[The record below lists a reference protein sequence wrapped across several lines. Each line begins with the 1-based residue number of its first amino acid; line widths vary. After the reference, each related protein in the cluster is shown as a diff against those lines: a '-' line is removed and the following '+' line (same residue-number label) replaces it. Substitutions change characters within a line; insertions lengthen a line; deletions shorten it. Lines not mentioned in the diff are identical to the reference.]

1 MDPAGPTGTRTEKL
15 REVVADAGDEAARLH
30 ALLGLA
36 RHFAEVSDG
45 VNGLE
50 VAREARRL
58 ALARQDWG
66 AAAHALNSAS
76 LSQYHRSDYVSALAT
91 AMDAWDFARR
101 AGAAD
106 AIAES
111 YFTIALA
118 LHALGETADAMRV
131 VEKGLAVTARAPDLR
146 APRVW
151 LVGMKAM
158 LCFDV
163 DDLELTDRYC
173 GEAVALS
180 DGAAPLLSLSHG
192 NWGIALL
199 RAAEHRIEQKGP
211 GGDLVARARE
221 HLEIALALART
232 EGDARRVAD
241 RISLLGQAALLEGRE
256 GDAERLLADAMRR
269 SLALDYVRAAVS
281 SAHYL
286 ARLFLARG
294 EVARAVEVLKT
305 AETQARRGVPVDVL
319 PLVKGLLADALERQ
333 GSHGEADAARTAAA
347 ELREANRVH
356 RSRAVEDA
364 RRLAARV
371 LGGDAGA

>member
-1 MDPAGPTGTRTEKL
+1 MDPTSPPGSKTEKL
-15 REVVADAGDEAARLH
+15 RDVVTDAGDEAARLR

-58 ALARQDWG
+58 ALERQDWG
-66 AAAHALNSAS
+66 AAAHSLNSAS

-101 AGAAD
+101 AGTAD

-118 LHALGETADAMRV
+118 LHALGETADGMRV
-131 VEKGLAVTARAPDLR
+131 VEKGLAVTSEAPELR
-146 APRVW
+146 GPRVW

-173 GEAVALS
+173 AEAVALS

-199 RAAEHRIEQKGP
+199 RAAEHRIGQAGS

-221 HLEIALALART
+221 HLEIALELARG

-241 RISLLGQAALLEGRE
+241 RISLLGQVALLEGR
-256 GDAERLLADAMRR
+256 GADAERLLADAMRR
-269 SLALDYVRAAVS
+269 SLALDYVRATVS
-281 SAHYL
+281 SAQYL
-286 ARLFLARG
+286 ARQFLGRG
-294 EVARAVEVLKT
+294 EVDRAVEVLKT
-305 AETQARRGVPVDVL
+305 ADTQARRGVAVDVL
-319 PLVKGLLADALERQ
+319 PLVKGLLADALDRQ
-333 GSHGEADAARTAAA
+333 GKTEEAAAARKAAT
-347 ELREANRVH
+347 ELREVNQLH
-356 RSRAVEDA
+356 RSRALEDA

-371 LGGDAGA
+371 LGG